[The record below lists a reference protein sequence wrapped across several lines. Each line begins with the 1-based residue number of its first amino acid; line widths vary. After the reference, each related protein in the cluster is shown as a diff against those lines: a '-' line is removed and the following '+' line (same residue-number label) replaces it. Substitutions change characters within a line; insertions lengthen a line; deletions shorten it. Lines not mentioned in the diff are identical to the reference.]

1 MFVSRVDMRGGRRFQ
16 IRRGRMSM
24 GFYLISF
31 FGLVGRNRSVCFVGK
46 KWPSWPSSWMIL
58 RLSFWS
64 LLLKFHSPK
73 EREKEWKRE
82 EAIDQ
87 PLTLSKLNKSSKVLS
102 LSLSSLLG
110 PSSSHFLIPPLKLSC
125 VLLLSTLQLSSSTT
139 TTYRRPS
146 DPSNSLLRLLST
158 SLLPPPISLHEEIA
172 DKRGSSESKERH
184 THMCMTWHI

>member
-102 LSLSSLLG
+102 LSLSLSPVCLALLL
-110 PSSSHFLIPPLKLSC
+110 PISWFPPWSCRVFCCCRRCNSHHRQRQHIGVRPIPPILCSGFY
-125 VLLLSTLQLSSSTT
+125 QLHCC
-139 TTYRRPS
+139 
-146 DPSNSLLRLLST
+146 RLLSLFT
-158 SLLPPPISLHEEIA
+158 
-172 DKRGSSESKERH
+172 KR
-184 THMCMTWHI
+184 